1 MKTPIFWN
9 PQFSLLNQGQSEI
22 AELIDFETNSRI
34 TVPFVMSATK
44 FRSPGIGTFG
54 GLFSEKEIPDWS
66 QVWLDLLSLNPE
78 ISDYEIVFPPE
89 YFMPDIFVNQ
99 VMTCVNL
106 FDAQI
111 ILESNQ
117 HVLLNNFSTD
127 SISKGN
133 RKKFRQFNEASGE
146 ILRGENGNLEKVI
159 DVLEISRKNLG
170 VQLSMSRDQI
180 RAAFEKMPD
189 EYSHY
194 SANVVYVLYWGD
206 VGDSWKSTSPVV
218 ALCLAIAQDCRKKGY
233 SILDLGT
240 SSVDGIVNDGLKKFK
255 ENLGAVSTFK
265 RRVFF
270 QRPINLA

>member
-1 MKTPIFWN
+1 M
-9 PQFSLLNQGQSEI
+9 
-22 AELIDFETNSRI
+22 
-34 TVPFVMSATK
+34 
-44 FRSPGIGTFG
+44 
-54 GLFSEKEIPDWS
+54 
-66 QVWLDLLSLNPE
+66 
-78 ISDYEIVFPPE
+78 
-89 YFMPDIFVNQ
+89 
-99 VMTCVNL
+99 
-106 FDAQI
+106 
-111 ILESNQ
+111 
-117 HVLLNNFSTD
+117 
-127 SISKGN
+127 
-133 RKKFRQFNEASGE
+133 
-146 ILRGENGNLEKVI
+146 EKVI
-159 DVLEISRKNLG
+159 AVLEISRKNLG

-194 SANVVYVLYWGD
+194 SAIIGESVVAAAITVELSADVVYVLYWGD